1 MSVIRMKDNI
11 NQLALLNMFQ
21 IDINEKDTS
30 IDEDQV
36 NVILTR

>member
-11 NQLALLNMFQ
+11 NQLALLNMLQ